1 MVTGASSG
9 LDRKLCLDLAKVG
22 CRIVAVTRR
31 IDRLQSMCDQINQFS
46 ITAHSSPSSV
56 TDNRPRGGA
65 KAVAVELDISADG
78 PTIEKFEN
86 KA

>member
-22 CRIVAVTRR
+22 CRIVAITRR

-56 TDNRPRGGA
+56 TNNGLGGGA
-65 KAVAVELDISADG
+65 RAVAVELDVSADG
-78 PTIEKFEN
+78 PAIEKFEN